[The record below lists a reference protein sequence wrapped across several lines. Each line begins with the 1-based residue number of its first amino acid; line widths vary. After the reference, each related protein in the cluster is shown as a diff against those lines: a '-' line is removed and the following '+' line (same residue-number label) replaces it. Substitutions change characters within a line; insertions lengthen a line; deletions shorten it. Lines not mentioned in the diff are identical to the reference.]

1 MARHFIPSRLTIA
14 LVAILLVIPVA
25 LTGQNPAGKTQKAQ
39 QQQPPTRISDQT
51 YRVSVDLVNIF
62 CSVWDKKTKSFL
74 TNLTQDDFTIYEN
87 GEPQQIQN
95 FIRETDLPL
104 TIGLLVDTSQSVAPK
119 LKFEQEAATNFFYSV
134 LRRRDRAM
142 LVEFDSGVTMLQDF
156 TNDPNK
162 LAKQIKKLRAAGG
175 TALYDAIALSCDEKL
190 IREIGRKTIVILSDG
205 KDQSSKATFEDA
217 LHMAVRAEATIF
229 PISVN
234 RGGFF
239 GVGGN
244 REGDKIMKDFAEQT
258 GGRAF
263 FPFRV
268 EDLEEAFHLIS
279 QELRS
284 QYNLG
289 YISRNTD
296 RDGTYRKIEVKVSQK
311 NIDITY
317 RKGYFAP
324 ST

>member
-87 GEPQQIQN
+87 GESQQIQN

>member
-1 MARHFIPSRLTIA
+1 MERLLIRGRLSIA
-14 LVAILLVIPVA
+14 LIALLLAIPVV
-25 LTGQNPAGKTQKAQ
+25 LTGQNPTGTTQVEGQ
-39 QQQPPTRISDQT
+39 QRPPTQLSNQT

-62 CSVWDKKTKSFL
+62 CSVWDKKTKSFM
-74 TNLTQDDFTIYEN
+74 TNLTQEDFTVYED
-87 GEPQQIQN
+87 GEPQPIKN

-104 TIGLLVDTSQSVAPK
+104 TIALLVDTSQSVAPK

-134 LRRRDRAM
+134 LRQKDRAM
-142 LVEFDSGVTMLQDF
+142 LIEFDSGVTMLQDF

-190 IREIGRKTIVILSDG
+190 IREIGRKTIVVLSDG
-205 KDQSSKATFEDA
+205 EDQSSKSTFDKA
-217 LHMAVRAEATIF
+217 LQMAVRAEATIF

-239 GVGGN
+239 GVGGS

-263 FPFRV
+263 FPFKV
-268 EDLEEAFHLIS
+268 EELEESFRQIS

-289 YISRNTD
+289 YISLNTN
-296 RDGTYRKIEVKVSQK
+296 RDGTYRKIEVKVAEK
-311 NIDITY
+311 DVDITF

-324 ST
+324 GT